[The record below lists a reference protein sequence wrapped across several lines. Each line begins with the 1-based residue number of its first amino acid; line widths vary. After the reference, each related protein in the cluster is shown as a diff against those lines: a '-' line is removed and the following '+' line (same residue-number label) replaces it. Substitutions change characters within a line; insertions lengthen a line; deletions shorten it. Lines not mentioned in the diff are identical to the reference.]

1 MSSPL
6 LDELRE
12 RRGMVYHAA
21 CSADITESCGQ
32 FVIEASTTPER
43 VDELFGELVR
53 LLREQAEAIDPDHL
67 QRARNQILVR
77 SLRAHERAG
86 QRVEAAAQ
94 DLFTFGRVRS
104 RAELLDRVASVDA
117 HQVRSVFQSMLDAA
131 PAVAVTGKTGRAIR
145 QRVGE
150 ALAALKT
157 G

>member
-1 MSSPL
+1 
-6 LDELRE
+6 
-12 RRGMVYHAA
+12 
-21 CSADITESCGQ
+21 
-32 FVIEASTTPER
+32 

-53 LLREQAEAIDPDHL
+53 LLRDQAEGTDADHL

-77 SLRAHERAG
+77 SLRAHERAA

-104 RAELLDRVASVDA
+104 RTELLDRLASVDA
-117 HQVRSVFQSMLDAA
+117 DQVRSVFQSMLDAA

-157 G
+157 V